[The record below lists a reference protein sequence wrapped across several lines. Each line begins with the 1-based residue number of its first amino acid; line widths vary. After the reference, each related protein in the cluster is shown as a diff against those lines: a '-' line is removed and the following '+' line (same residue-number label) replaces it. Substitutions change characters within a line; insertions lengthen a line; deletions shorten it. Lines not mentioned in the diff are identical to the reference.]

1 MTRNDARIIF
11 CGLIPDGSDLGR
23 LTARGRQEVRD
34 ALDKILE
41 LTNRHPL
48 VEQARKE

>member
-1 MTRNDARIIF
+1 MEKADARVILN
-11 CGLIPDGSDLGR
+11 GLVPDGFDASR

-41 LTNRHPL
+41 LTNERS
-48 VEQARKE
+48 